1 MEFKDRNLQE
11 EEIISLAMLI
21 HEYEMSLIPENEKL
35 QEQYQLSELFYH
47 NMDNII
53 RKRQRKF
60 HNKNLRRRCA
70 AVAAVALVILGIAQS
85 QLIARGAEWLVHWF
99 KDHVSFQLE
108 KNTDINRVSRYK
120 FGYVPEGFEQIIDDY
135 YDISGYIMYENE
147 YGNRFDLAYGEIG
160 GSLNIDNE
168 NKDFTILTGTH
179 GEEIYFLRAQNPDDD
194 SSMTWI
200 SKDGTT
206 IFNLMGDLP
215 EDELLKLQENICPV
229 EHE

>member
-1 MEFKDRNLQE
+1 
-11 EEIISLAMLI
+11 
-21 HEYEMSLIPENEKL
+21 
-35 QEQYQLSELFYH
+35 
-47 NMDNII
+47 
-53 RKRQRKF
+53 
-60 HNKNLRRRCA
+60 
-70 AVAAVALVILGIAQS
+70 
-85 QLIARGAEWLVHWF
+85 
-99 KDHVSFQLE
+99 
-108 KNTDINRVSRYK
+108 
-120 FGYVPEGFEQIIDDY
+120 
-135 YDISGYIMYENE
+135 MYENE